1 MKLAKRIWMAAICV
15 AGLALPAGA
24 QSVSITY
31 SALSEPLPDGTT
43 KYFSLTVDAGGGSA
57 TTKYLKTVKSSG
69 FGGTSGNLSVY
80 EADSL
85 VDAHLSIVPSW
96 ALYGAWSY
104 TPMGGDCVETWTIQP
119 DPSSPYVAIA
129 DLTDI
134 SDKVVD
140 LGGLDGN
147 FEAQDGAV
155 LTGELSGNYRITVA
169 AGATVTLC
177 NAVVQGEGNE
187 DFKWAGITCLGEIGR
202 AHV

>member
-134 SDKVVD
+134 PAKFGVVD
-140 LGGLDGN
+140 LAGVSEHI
-147 FEAQDGAV
+147 EAQDGAV
-155 LTGELSGNYRITVA
+155 LTGTLGGSYRISVA
-169 AGATVTLC
+169 AGASVTIS

-187 DFKWAGITCLGEIGR
+187 DFEWAGVTCLGD
-202 AHV
+202 AT